1 MSIIL
6 LGLLCAV
13 QRSVLY
19 VMLRVVS
26 SCSKFS
32 FTHCR
37 RHSVASVFYCE
48 DWFLHCSSSFM
59 GVNCWSHPI
68 FYGAKYSSHHISSFL
83 TGVNCLSHPIFYGA
97 NCSSHHVVSFFTG
110 VNGLSHPIVYGATVQ
125 AAIIFSSA
133 MGVNCLS
140 HPVSSMVLTVQA
152 TMFLTF
158 SRVFTV

>member
-1 MSIIL
+1 MLFRGQFCMS
-6 LGLLCAV
+6 CY
-13 QRSVLY
+13 VLY
-19 VMLRVVS
+19 HHVLLFS
-26 SCSKFS
+26 S
-32 FTHCR
+32 THCR
-37 RHSVASVFYCE
+37 WHAVASVFHSE
-48 DWFLHCSSSFM
+48 DLFLHWSSSLT
-59 GVNCWSHPI
+59 GVTCCSHPI
-68 FYGAKYSSHHISSFL
+68 FYGANYSSHRISSFL
-83 TGVNCLSHPIFYGA
+83 TGVNCLSHPIFHGA

-158 SRVFTV
+158 SRVFTVWATQYLLWC